1 MTEEELPANTQLEAN
16 ARLEVKQKSILFRP
30 ESRPL
35 LYFIYFLLVLLL
47 FSTIFSVIKVVAE

>member
-1 MTEEELPANTQLEAN
+1 MTEEELPANTQLEAS
-16 ARLEVKQKSILFRP
+16 ARLDKKQKALLFRP

-35 LYFIYFLLVLLL
+35 LYFLYFLLVLLL